1 MSLWT
6 SLEPAS
12 ATVDPG
18 GSTTVRLRLRNT
30 GDVVD
35 EYRFVPVGDLAPW
48 TTVEPQVLRLYPGTT
63 GTVELTFAPP
73 RTPDAAAGPTPYGV
87 QIVPTEHPQATT
99 VPEGAITVT
108 PFTEVRAEL
117 VPPVVKGRFRGRPRL
132 AVDNLGN
139 VKLTASVGGS
149 DNGDQLGYDIHPA
162 NVQIP
167 PGRAAFVKAT
177 LKPRQ
182 TIWAG
187 AKQSRPYTLTVHRSG
202 AEPLPVQGT
211 YVQPGLLPRWIGV
224 LLSMLIALALAFA
237 MIWIAYRPSV
247 SSKATEF
254 NEVAAATLSPPPP
267 STPPATQAP
276 PTTAPPQTQAP
287 QTPQTQAPQTQAPKS
302 GGGGAKKPPADD
314 KFKNVMLR
322 NGTTQKCAAPAF
334 ATGSSGSPVSQYTCA
349 ANPAKVNQVYDLDT
363 VAKGQGPGNAD
374 LVQLRNITTGY
385 CIDPSG
391 TGAADLTSPLYES
404 ACTRSLTDNQL
415 WYLVERP
422 NSGGLYWIRNY
433 ASNGLC
439 LDVAGFANKGEDA
452 GDGKNLTLYTCSD
465 DDDQGWY
472 LVKPDNG

>member
-1 MSLWT
+1 
-6 SLEPAS
+6 
-12 ATVDPG
+12 
-18 GSTTVRLRLRNT
+18 
-30 GDVVD
+30 
-35 EYRFVPVGDLAPW
+35 
-48 TTVEPQVLRLYPGTT
+48 
-63 GTVELTFAPP
+63 VELTFAPP

-247 SSKATEF
+247 STRP
-254 NEVAAATLSPPPP
+254 TL
-267 STPPATQAP
+267 
-276 PTTAPPQTQAP
+276 
-287 QTPQTQAPQTQAPKS
+287 
-302 GGGGAKKPPADD
+302 
-314 KFKNVMLR
+314 
-322 NGTTQKCAAPAF
+322 
-334 ATGSSGSPVSQYTCA
+334 
-349 ANPAKVNQVYDLDT
+349 
-363 VAKGQGPGNAD
+363 
-374 LVQLRNITTGY
+374 
-385 CIDPSG
+385 
-391 TGAADLTSPLYES
+391 
-404 ACTRSLTDNQL
+404 
-415 WYLVERP
+415 
-422 NSGGLYWIRNY
+422 
-433 ASNGLC
+433 
-439 LDVAGFANKGEDA
+439 
-452 GDGKNLTLYTCSD
+452 
-465 DDDQGWY
+465 
-472 LVKPDNG
+472 